1 MSESQLQPNVAQNE
15 DLSHVDSAR
24 VGALARKGAVWSVI
38 QIVARNVV
46 CIGSTAVL
54 ARLLSPDDYGLMGMV
69 ATLTALLLVFSDM
82 GLSWATIQRRELTQA
97 QVSNLFW
104 INVGAGLVLWL
115 ACILVSPVVARF
127 YGREELQ
134 LVAAILGAGV
144 LMGGL
149 AVQPFAL
156 LRRRMDLRTVAR
168 IEIGAGVVAAVT
180 AVSCAMAGLG
190 YWALV
195 VQAVAGQF

>member
-54 ARLLSPDDYGLMGMV
+54 ARLLSPGDYGLMGMV

-97 QVSNLFW
+97 QLSNLFW
-104 INVGAGLVLWL
+104 INVVAGLLLWL
-115 ACILVSPVVARF
+115 ACTLIAPLMARF

-134 LVAAILGAGV
+134 LVTVVLGASF
-144 LMGGL
+144 LIGGL
-149 AVQPFAL
+149 SVQPFAL
-156 LRRRMDLRTVAR
+156 LKRRMEFQMIAR
-168 IEIGAGVVAAVT
+168 IEIAAAVVAAVT
-180 AVSCAMAGLG
+180 AIACALAGLG
-190 YWALV
+190 Y
-195 VQAVAGQF
+195 

>member
-1 MSESQLQPNVAQNE
+1 
-15 DLSHVDSAR
+15 
-24 VGALARKGAVWSVI
+24 I
-38 QIVARNVV
+38 CNVV
-46 CIGSTAVL
+46 GSASAAVL
-54 ARLLSPDDYGLMGMV
+54 ARLLSRDDYGLLGMV

-115 ACILVSPVVARF
+115 ACILVAPVMARF

-134 LVAAILGAGV
+134 LVTAIVGASF
-144 LMGGL
+144 LIGGL
-149 AVQPFAL
+149 SVQPFAL
-156 LRRRMDLRTVAR
+156 LKRRMDFRTVAR
-168 IEIGAGVVAAVT
+168 IEIAAGVVAAVT

-195 VQAVAGQF
+195 VQALAGQFTRGVLSIPASRIRL